1 MAGQLV
7 RAAPLAGRRP
17 PDKIL
22 RRLSFSNCL
31 LACNCRIRRL
41 RPHAPPA
48 RSVPSSSARC
58 RRESRPGRRGI
69 LGLKGDVP
77 ATSSSSW
84 RRPFLKMFLHYP
96 FPSSICAAQS

>member
-1 MAGQLV
+1 MAGPLV

-31 LACNCRIRRL
+31 LASNCRIRRL
-41 RPHAPPA
+41 RPHVPPA

-58 RRESRPGRRGI
+58 RGESRPGRPGI
-69 LGLKGDVP
+69 LGLEGDVT
-77 ATSSSSW
+77 ATNSSSW
-84 RRPFLKMFLHYP
+84 RRLFLKMFPHYP
-96 FPSSICAAQS
+96 FPSSICAVQS